1 MSLQITSQKAI
12 LSWDTQNAV
21 LTQSGNGKQTLDIRV
36 EKNDLQMET
45 VKPQVFIDQSEAF
58 GELGLKGIRAFMQ
71 ESVGYANQIVSAGI
85 DRIVSQ
91 GNEWLNIHTGV
102 DPIPDQA
109 IYNAYEM
116 FEKSFSGVFSPVAR
130 PQIDVQSG
138 KLNYSF
144 TPARIVNSSRPQPV
158 EMNYQPW
165 RINYY
170 MKQYNSINIS
180 STSTPFNQSV

>member
-36 EKNDLQMET
+36 EKNNLQMET
-45 VKPQVFIDQSEAF
+45 VKPQVSIDQSDAF
-58 GELGLKGIRAFMQ
+58 GALGLKGIRAFMQ
-71 ESVGYANQIVSAGI
+71 ESVGYAQQMVSTGI

-91 GNEWLNIHTGV
+91 GNEWTNIHTGY

-109 IYNAYEM
+109 RYNAFEM
-116 FEKSFSGVFSPVAR
+116 FEKSFDGVFSPVAK

-138 KLNYSF
+138 KVNYSF
-144 TPARIVNSSRPQPV
+144 TPSRIVNSSVPEPV
-158 EMNYQPW
+158 EMIYQPW
-165 RINYY
+165 RIDYY
-170 MKQYNSINIS
+170 MKQYNSININF
-180 STSTPFNQSV
+180 TSTPFNQSV